1 MRLQLLAIGQR
12 MPDWVATGFAE
23 YAGRMPRDIALTL
36 QALPNPARSRAMDT
50 STLRR
55 VEGQALLAAVP
66 GQALV
71 VALDE
76 GGDVVDTMAMA
87 RRLAR
92 WQQSGRDVALVIGGA
107 AGLDDAVRERA
118 DWVWS
123 LSPLTFPHMLVR
135 VLVAEQIYRAWS
147 LLNNHPYHRA

>member
-12 MPDWVATGFAE
+12 MPEWVATGFAE

-36 QALPNPARSRAMDT
+36 QALPNPARSRAVDT

-76 GGDVVDTMAMA
+76 GGDVVDTRAMA

-135 VLVAEQIYRAWS
+135 VLVAEQLYRAWS

>member
-12 MPDWVATGFAE
+12 MPEWVATGFAE
-23 YAGRMPRDIALTL
+23 YAGRMPRDMVLTL
-36 QALPNPARSRAMDT
+36 QALPNPARSRALDA

-76 GGDVVDTMAMA
+76 GGDVVDTRAMA
-87 RRLAR
+87 GRLAR

-135 VLVAEQIYRAWS
+135 ILVAEQLYRAWS

>member
-12 MPDWVATGFAE
+12 MPGWVATGFAE
-23 YAGRMPRDIALTL
+23 YAGRMPRDLTLTL
-36 QALPNPARSRAMDT
+36 QALPNPSRSRAMDT

-55 VEGQALLAAVP
+55 VEGQALLTMVP
-66 GQALV
+66 SQALL

-76 GGDVVDTMAMA
+76 HGDLVDTRAVA
-87 RRLAR
+87 GRLAR
-92 WQQSGRDVALVIGGA
+92 WQQSGRDVVLVIGGA

-135 VLVAEQIYRAWS
+135 VLVAEQLYRAWS

>member
-12 MPDWVATGFAE
+12 MPGWVETGFAE
-23 YAGRMPRDIALTL
+23 YAGRMPRDMALTL

-66 GQALV
+66 EQALLV
-71 VALDE
+71 VLDE
-76 GGDVVDTMAMA
+76 AGHVVDTSELA
-87 RRLAR
+87 RRLAN
-92 WQQSGRDVALVIGGA
+92 WQQSGRDVTLVIGGA
-107 AGLDDAVRERA
+107 AGLDDTVRKRA
-118 DWVWS
+118 DWIWS

-147 LLNNHPYHRA
+147 VLHNHPYHRA

>member
-1 MRLQLLAIGQR
+1 MRLHLLAVGQR

-23 YAGRMPRDIALTL
+23 YAARMPREMSLVL
-36 QALPNPARSRAMDT
+36 RALPNPARSRAMDT
-50 STLRR
+50 ATLRR
-55 VEGQALLAAVP
+55 VEGQTLLAAVP
-66 GQALV
+66 AQALM

-76 GGDVVDTMAMA
+76 RGRVVDTRAVA
-87 RRLAR
+87 ERLAG
-92 WQQSGRDVALVIGGA
+92 WQQSGRDVALIIGGA

>member
-1 MRLQLLAIGQR
+1 MRLHLLAIGQR
-12 MPDWVATGFAE
+12 MPDWVAAGFAE
-23 YAGRMPRDIALTL
+23 YAGRMPRELSLALK
-36 QALPNPARSRAMDT
+36 ALPNPARSRAMDAA
-50 STLRR
+50 TLRR

-66 GQALV
+66 AQALV

-76 GGDVVDTMAMA
+76 RGQAADTRAVA
-87 RRLAR
+87 ERLAG
-92 WQQSGRDVALVIGGA
+92 WQQSGHDVVLIIGGA

>member
-1 MRLQLLAIGQR
+1 MRLHLLAIGQR

-23 YAGRMPRDIALTL
+23 YAARMPRELSL
-36 QALPNPARSRAMDT
+36 VLRALPNPARSRAMDIA
-50 STLRR
+50 TLRR

-66 GQALV
+66 AQALV

-76 GGDVVDTMAMA
+76 RGRVVDTRAVA
-87 RRLAR
+87 ERLAG
-92 WQQSGRDVALVIGGA
+92 WQQSGRDVALIIGGA

>member
-12 MPDWVATGFAE
+12 MPEWVATGFAE

-76 GGDVVDTMAMA
+76 GGDVVDTRAMA

-135 VLVAEQIYRAWS
+135 VLVAEQLYRAWS

>member
-1 MRLQLLAIGQR
+1 MRLQLLAVGQR
-12 MPDWVATGFAE
+12 MPEWVATGFAE
-23 YAGRMPRDIALTL
+23 YAGRMPRDMALTL
-36 QALPNPARSRAMDT
+36 HALPNPARSRALDT
-50 STLRR
+50 SSLRR
-55 VEGQALLAAVP
+55 LEGQALLAAVP

-76 GGDVVDTMAMA
+76 GGDVVDTRAMA
-87 RRLAR
+87 GRLAR

-135 VLVAEQIYRAWS
+135 ILVAEQIYRAWS

>member
-1 MRLQLLAIGQR
+1 MRLHLLAIGQR

-23 YAGRMPRDIALTL
+23 YAARMPRELSL
-36 QALPNPARSRAMDT
+36 VLRALPNPARSRAMDT
-50 STLRR
+50 ATLRR
-55 VEGQALLAAVP
+55 VEGQTLLAAVP
-66 GQALV
+66 AQALM

-76 GGDVVDTMAMA
+76 RGRVVDTRAVA
-87 RRLAR
+87 ERLAG
-92 WQQSGRDVALVIGGA
+92 WQQSGRDVALIIGGA

>member
-1 MRLQLLAIGQR
+1 MRLHLLAIGQR

-23 YAGRMPRDIALTL
+23 YAARMPRELSL
-36 QALPNPARSRAMDT
+36 LLRALPNPARSRAMDT
-50 STLRR
+50 ATLRR

-66 GQALV
+66 AQALV

-76 GGDVVDTMAMA
+76 RGRVVDTRAVA
-87 RRLAR
+87 ERLAG
-92 WQQSGRDVALVIGGA
+92 WQQSGRDVALIIGGA

>member
-1 MRLQLLAIGQR
+1 MRLHLLAIGQR
-12 MPDWVATGFAE
+12 MPDWVAAGFAE
-23 YAGRMPRDIALTL
+23 YAGRMPRDLPL
-36 QALPNPARSRAMDT
+36 VLRALPSPVRSRAMDT
-50 STLRR
+50 ATLRR

-66 GQALV
+66 AQALV

-76 GGDVVDTMAMA
+76 QARAVDTRAVA
-87 RRLAR
+87 ERLAG
-92 WQQSGRDVALVIGGA
+92 WQQSGRDVVLIVGGA
-107 AGLDDAVRERA
+107 AGLDDSVRERA

-147 LLNNHPYHRA
+147 LLSNHPYHRS

>member
-12 MPDWVATGFAE
+12 MPEWVATGFAE
-23 YAGRMPRDIALTL
+23 YAGRMPRDMALTL

-55 VEGQALLAAVP
+55 VEGQTLLAAVP

-76 GGDVVDTMAMA
+76 GGDVVDTSAMA
-87 RRLAR
+87 GRLAR

-135 VLVAEQIYRAWS
+135 VLVAEQLYRAWS